1 MASLKKLLKEDLS
14 DSVYI
19 GKIKGTIL
27 EDFTT
32 RINTNV
38 DGNFLLLATALDPH
52 WKDLKVI
59 SKDGRERT
67 FKKLRNEMSS
77 LEKSSR
83 AKKNEPAAPP
93 KPKRRLLDF
102 DESEEELEEET
113 DALDT
118 ELTRFSN
125 KIIHII

>member
-19 GKIKGTIL
+19 GKMKGTIL

-32 RINTNV
+32 RINTNA

-67 FKKLRNEMSS
+67 FKRLFSVQSS
-77 LEKSSR
+77 Q
-83 AKKNEPAAPP
+83 
-93 KPKRRLLDF
+93 
-102 DESEEELEEET
+102 EE
-113 DALDT
+113 
-118 ELTRFSN
+118 
-125 KIIHII
+125 